1 MVYAYDKWM
10 QLPVRDLYDTQM
22 MLAAVNAAKDMYEK
36 GLQQIKDFKK
46 EYGDFYSP
54 IQSDMDWY
62 KENVTDPV
70 VNTINDLY
78 TKGIDPIRSVEGR
91 AAVSKLINSVNT
103 GEIAQKKRQAEAAE
117 SYIKSRDA
125 LQKAGLW
132 NLEYERQMLGGQLLE
147 EWDGSLGNWTAT
159 SASPYQDYHQ
169 KYNHLFKDMDYEYDE
184 EESKKHPGMIA
195 MTRNKSRMHDILS
208 SVRKD
213 LENDPQYQ
221 YDLNNLAGA
230 IKQQNPDILPE
241 DALSTARKMLE
252 DEIVE
257 RNYKG
262 GMKLEVDPVWKNNQD
277 FKQRAALENLRY
289 KHNMSV
295 AKERSKNSS
304 SKSNT
309 KTSPEYTSYGLT
321 LLGNGI
327 ANFAGVSDPG
337 AQGIRLAKS
346 FGNNTKGLPVQE
358 RHSRFIKMY
367 TMPNAEDTDSWTT
380 RFRDASRHKDAS
392 PGGVRYIP
400 TSDASKLYTQSELV
414 SATYG
419 CPEQWHKK
427 KHDDLGEDVTMV
439 PTGRVYTAPM
449 KNGSYEQF
457 IEVNTN
463 TSKEGIDKT
472 YWYKVTK
479 TNPVSVISDNTEFS
493 VLPDVATINQ
503 WAIHDRALNSAVGLG
518 SEPLRSGTTYIMDS
532 SVDDDDYLYE

>member
-54 IQSDMDWY
+54 VQSDMDWY

-78 TKGIDPIRSVEGR
+78 AKGIDPIRSVEGR

-117 SYIKSRDA
+117 SYIKSRDV
-125 LQKAGLW
+125 LKKAGLW
-132 NLEYERQMLGGQLLE
+132 NPEYERQMLGGQLLE

-195 MTRNKSRMHDILS
+195 MTRSKSRMHDILN

-221 YDLNNLAGA
+221 YDLNNFASLV
-230 IKQQNPDILPE
+230 QLQNPDLSSE
-241 DALSTARKMLE
+241 DALSTARRMLE

-262 GMKLEVDPVWKNNQD
+262 GMKLEIDPVWKDQQDYKQQVALAHLRSRLSAQTPTVSPYEQSYARDMYMTAIGRIFNVDMYTASEAVQNGSAGKRIFFKEQEILKNNNFDVDKCINAHTSSGNIKSNAVVISIPLGGNISKNNKSVTLNSSTQFSKAAMGDKKVYDASELVFNTAGYRKRDKDRNKEQEQNKKLLEKATSFTVTSDNVGHLHKSGQFRTYVKVIGNNGAVGYVRAHIDSNKKYAGQAYSSLVKDRDQD
-277 FKQRAALENLRY
+277 LGWDAQQIGSIKQRDLSATKLYTKSGDANNNAALE
-289 KHNMSV
+289 
-295 AKERSKNSS
+295 
-304 SKSNT
+304 
-309 KTSPEYTSYGLT
+309 PE
-321 LLGNGI
+321 
-327 ANFAGVSDPG
+327 
-337 AQGIRLAKS
+337 
-346 FGNNTKGLPVQE
+346 
-358 RHSRFIKMY
+358 
-367 TMPNAEDTDSWTT
+367 
-380 RFRDASRHKDAS
+380 
-392 PGGVRYIP
+392 
-400 TSDASKLYTQSELV
+400 
-414 SATYG
+414 
-419 CPEQWHKK
+419 
-427 KHDDLGEDVTMV
+427 
-439 PTGRVYTAPM
+439 
-449 KNGSYEQF
+449 
-457 IEVNTN
+457 IE
-463 TSKEGIDKT
+463 
-472 YWYKVTK
+472 
-479 TNPVSVISDNTEFS
+479 
-493 VLPDVATINQ
+493 
-503 WAIHDRALNSAVGLG
+503 
-518 SEPLRSGTTYIMDS
+518 
-532 SVDDDDYLYE
+532 